1 MKSFHFSFF
10 HKLKFSYLR
19 LSHVEIF
26 PEVIVGVE
34 SVVVKLL
41 VMVDLTENA
50 AVLPKTFLNQV
61 YIQQNNQILNLATD
75 QGPRAV
81 R

>member
-10 HKLKFSYLR
+10 HKLKFSYLP

-26 PEVIVGVE
+26 LEVIVGVE

-50 AVLPKTFLNQV
+50 AV
-61 YIQQNNQILNLATD
+61 
-75 QGPRAV
+75 
-81 R
+81 